1 MVRIRL
7 LKALSWTLRE
17 SIWGVNV
24 IEENGFDRN
33 ELLAVL
39 NEASQDPQLLN
50 FGFWVSG
57 WKEQFEKLNLTR
69 ASRRLAEI
77 LESPFF
83 SIFNDRMFY
92 SGNGGSTVNIGLLSN
107 WLATRT
113 IQAGA
118 EEAVSGLLKLVELK
132 EKPELDILLLSG
144 IRISREYQIDDW
156 FKLVPLSSIWK
167 YSIDHFGQYLSHS
180 RETFQSTIPTAALIT
195 VRQVSTSIEP
205 SRVARDRLILDYT
218 NQDLFWLTLG
228 LICTGEAPTPMARWN
243 LLPSWVPFSGIL
255 DSGYSSRMEIKHPKG
270 ENSLGDTEIKH
281 SIKLYE
287 SLKTLPPSI
296 IRPLTICLNRLNQS
310 VNTWDLVQQAIDLG
324 VALEAVLTPSENTD
338 QLSFQFRLL
347 GALLVGDTQNERL
360 LAYDIFKSF
369 YTLRSKAV
377 HNGELPTK
385 SIQISGMGKLTP
397 REVLI
402 EATRLGRLAVIKLI
416 ERGGIAPDEYA
427 NFILSSGGRYQ
438 N

>member
-1 MVRIRL
+1 MI
-7 LKALSWTLRE
+7 
-17 SIWGVNV
+17 V
-24 IEENGFDRN
+24 IKENGFDRN

-39 NEASQDPQLLN
+39 NEASQDAQLLN
-50 FGFWVSG
+50 FGFWLTG
-57 WKEQFEKLNLTR
+57 WKEEFEKLNLTR
-69 ASRRLAEI
+69 GARRLVEI
-77 LESPFF
+77 LESPTF
-83 SIFNDRMFY
+83 SIFNDRIFY
-92 SGNGGSTVNIGLLSN
+92 SGNGGSTVNIGLLSK
-107 WLATRT
+107 WLAKRT
-113 IQAGA
+113 IEVGA
-118 EEAVSGLLKLVELK
+118 EETVSGLLKLVEFE
-132 EKPELDILLLSG
+132 EKPELDILLLCG
-144 IRISREYQIDDW
+144 VRVSREYHIDSW
-156 FKLVPLSSIWK
+156 FKLVPLSSLWK
-167 YSIDHFGQYLSHS
+167 YSIDHFEQYLTHT

-195 VRQVSTSIEP
+195 IRRTFTSIEP
-205 SRVARDRLILDYT
+205 SRKALDRLTLDYA

-228 LICTGEAPTPMARWN
+228 LVCTGEAPTPMARWN
-243 LLPSWVPFSGIL
+243 LLPSWAPFSGIL
-255 DSGYSSRMEIKHPKG
+255 DSSYSSRMEIKHPKG
-270 ENSLGDTEIKH
+270 ESLLGDAEVEH

-287 SLKTLPPSI
+287 LLKSLSPST

-310 VNTWDLVQQAIDLG
+310 VNTWNLVQQAIDLG

-347 GALLVGDTQNERL
+347 GALLVGDTNEERL
-360 LAYDIFKSF
+360 QAYDIFKSF

-377 HNGELPTK
+377 HNGELPAK

-427 NFILSSGGRYQ
+427 SFILSSGGRFQ